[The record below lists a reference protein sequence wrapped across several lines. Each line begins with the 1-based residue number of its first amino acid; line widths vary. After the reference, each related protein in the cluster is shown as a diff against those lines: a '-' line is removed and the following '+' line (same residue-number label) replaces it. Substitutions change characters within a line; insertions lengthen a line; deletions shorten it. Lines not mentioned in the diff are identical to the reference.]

1 MMKKRIEPQPSLTE
15 QAAATSAGEP
25 PSESLVSPAIDTDA
39 AVPEGS
45 PPSAEEPQAAAS
57 EAPLAGQPESENTPS
72 TETPPLSADQL
83 LSETSPPPE
92 HAQAAASEP
101 AADTQPTAESPPSAE
116 APPLPADV
124 PMSETCQPAPASSSS
139 PGKAPSSAGS
149 PSPAWRSPWLLVVL
163 VALGL
168 AGWQWL
174 ETRQKLADTQ
184 QELARRLADSDTS
197 GAEIRALSK
206 GAQEQVA
213 GMLGRLGALEEKIGE
228 SQSQQATLEK
238 LYKDLARNRDEWAL
252 AEVEQSVTLAAQQ
265 LQLAGNV
272 QGAVLALQ
280 TADARL
286 AASSRPQFSSLRKVL
301 SGDLERLRA
310 LPQIDL
316 AAMSQRL
323 ESVINAIDTLPL
335 AVAAQPQPQPSQD
348 SAKVSADAAAA
359 ESSTEWPSVTS
370 VEFWQRLTSA
380 ELWRRLGREF
390 WGEVKSLIRIQR
402 MDGNEPAFVAPGQA
416 FFLREN
422 IKLRLLNA
430 RLALLGHDQVTFHD
444 ELKHAKTW
452 MDRYFDAGN
461 AALQTAQSSLQQ
473 LIATQIDIEMP
484 TLNDSLSAIKTFKLG
499 QER

>member
-83 LSETSPPPE
+83 LSETSPPPAN
-92 HAQAAASEP
+92 AQAAASEP
-101 AADTQPTAESPPSAE
+101 AADAQPTAE
-116 APPLPADV
+116 APPLPADA
-124 PMSETCQPAPASSSS
+124 PMSETFQPAPASSSS
-139 PGKAPSSAGS
+139 SGKAPITAGS

-323 ESVINAIDTLPL
+323 ESVITAIDTLPL
-335 AVAAQPQPQPSQD
+335 AVAAQPQPSQD
-348 SAKVSADAAAA
+348 RAKVSADAAAQ

-461 AALQTAQSSLQQ
+461 AALQTAQSNLEQ

>member
-1 MMKKRIEPQPSLTE
+1 MLEVLELAPGRVLIRS
-15 QAAATSAGEP
+15 
-25 PSESLVSPAIDTDA
+25 TDA
-39 AVPEGS
+39 GGL
-45 PPSAEEPQAAAS
+45 
-57 EAPLAGQPESENTPS
+57 LATPIGRR
-72 TETPPLSADQL
+72 T
-83 LSETSPPPE
+83 
-92 HAQAAASEP
+92 
-101 AADTQPTAESPPSAE
+101 
-116 APPLPADV
+116 
-124 PMSETCQPAPASSSS
+124 
-139 PGKAPSSAGS
+139 
-149 PSPAWRSPWLLVVL
+149 VVGL
-163 VALGL
+163 ALGL

-323 ESVINAIDTLPL
+323 ESVITAIDTLPL
-335 AVAAQPQPQPSQD
+335 AVAAQPQPSQD
-348 SAKVSADAAAA
+348 SAKVSADAAAQ

-461 AALQTAQSSLQQ
+461 AALQTAQSNLEQ